1 MASGADGTIKVKLGL
16 DDSEYKSGLS
26 GAHKSAES
34 FADKVKSTFVGA
46 TVFKAASKG
55 WDLIS
60 GSIGKAT
67 ARLDAMSK
75 AKQVIGVLAG
85 SSEKAAKV
93 VNNLSDAVT
102 DTAYGLDTAATSTQK
117 LATSGLGLDKSTRMV
132 KDMMDAVSFYGDG
145 TNETLANTVDAI
157 AKMNASGKI
166 SADQWQRLTDA
177 GIPVLKIFAEKTGKS
192 MEEVSDAFSK
202 GQISAQE
209 FNDVLMDALENGT
222 ESFPAVAGKAK
233 EMAGSFATSFTN
245 MSARIAIG
253 IANIIT
259 AFNDFL
265 ADNSLPTIQEMIANF
280 GSVIRDGL
288 NWIAEEVPK
297 VLNALKEFF
306 APTAEAIKAATEKIQ
321 EAWNSVRDTI
331 AQKLDSNDSLDFVKS
346 ALERIRDI
354 LPILVEKVGEFVA
367 AFIEKLPD
375 IIDKVQ
381 TVADT
386 IQGLMPLIAAVAGA
400 FAAWKGIKAVS
411 DIANTIGDAGKKI
424 KTFSSL
430 VSKGSGLID
439 GLAYAASSGT
449 GVFAS
454 MAESFTL
461 AGGGLSGLSAALGVI
476 GGPITLVIVAI
487 GALVA
492 AFVYLWNTSD
502 GFREFWINLWD
513 NIKEAT
519 GQVID
524 GIVNFFTVTIPEACQ
539 SFVEAAQ
546 NLATQVVEFFTVTI
560 PEGVNTLVTNIQTF
574 FGTTIP
580 YWIGYAVGYILGK
593 LVEWGLKLV
602 QFATQDIP
610 QFISKVVDWFKQLPG
625 KIWTWLLNTINKTA
639 EWVRQMVQKAIQA
652 GKDFIT
658 NVVNFIQQLP
668 GKVWSFLSNTISNA
682 ASFVG
687 SFANQAIQAG
697 KQFFNGIVNKVKEIP
712 GQMISIGSDIVNGIK
727 SGISGA
733 WGALTGWLGN
743 MAKGLI
749 DGVKGA
755 LGIGSP
761 SRLFADRIGKWI
773 PAGITLGV
781 EKAMPKAKAFMGR
794 MSTELIDAAN
804 MDSLTS
810 RLALEGN
817 PGGFGLGTGST
828 TVYNVEQTINSAKAL
843 TPSEIASET
852 QNMMRRLEWA

>member
-67 ARLDAMSK
+67 ARLDAMQK

-85 SSEKAAKV
+85 SSEKATKV

-177 GIPVLKIFAEKTGKS
+177 GIPVLKIFSEKTGKS
-192 MEEVSDAFSK
+192 MAEVSDAFSK

-259 AFNDFL
+259 SFNDFL

-280 GSVIRDGL
+280 GSVIKNGL
-288 NWIAEEVPK
+288 NWIAEEIPK

-306 APTAEAIKAATEKIQ
+306 TPTAEAIKAATEKIQ

-411 DIANTIGDAGKKI
+411 DIAKTIGDAGKKI
-424 KTFSSL
+424 KTFGSL
-430 VSKGSGLID
+430 VSKGSGLLD

-476 GGPITLVIVAI
+476 GGPITLVVVAI
-487 GALVA
+487 GALAA
-492 AFVYLWNTSD
+492 AFIYLWNTSD
-502 GFREFWINLWD
+502 GFREFWINLWN
-513 NIKEAT
+513 NIKETT
-519 GQVID
+519 GQIVD
-524 GIVNFFTVTIPEACQ
+524 GIVNFFTVTVPEAFNN
-539 SFVEAAQ
+539 FV
-546 NLATQVVEFFTVTI
+546 TS
-560 PEGVNTLVTNIQTF
+560 
-574 FGTTIP
+574 
-580 YWIGYAVGYILGK
+580 
-593 LVEWGLKLV
+593 
-602 QFATQDIP
+602 
-610 QFISKVVDWFKQLPG
+610 ISEIPG
-625 KIWTWLLNTINKTA
+625 KVMTFLSEVISNVASWASEMI
-639 EWVRQMVQKAIQA
+639 QKAIQTGSEFVSSA
-652 GKDFIT
+652 I
-658 NVVNFIQQLP
+658 NFIQQLP
-668 GKVWSFLSNTISNA
+668 SKVWSWLSNTISNA
-682 ASFVG
+682 ANFASQFVQ
-687 SFANQAIQAG
+687 QAIQAG
-697 KQFFNGIVNKVKEIP
+697 QNFFSEIVNKIGQIP
-712 GQMISIGSDIVNGIK
+712 GEMISIGSEIVNGIK

-733 WGALTGWLGN
+733 WSSLTGWLGN

-749 DGVKGA
+749 DGVKSA

-781 EKAMPKAKAFMGR
+781 EQAMPKAKAFMGR
-794 MSTELIDAAN
+794 MSNELIDAAN

-817 PGGFGLGTGST
+817 PGGLGSGLGST
-828 TVYNVEQTINSAKAL
+828 VVYQVDQTINSAKEL
-843 TPSEIASET
+843 RPSEIAQET
-852 QNMMRRLEWA
+852 ERMVRRLAWA

>member
-192 MEEVSDAFSK
+192 MAEVSDAFSK

-265 ADNSLPTIQEMIANF
+265 ADNSLPTIQEMVANF

-321 EAWNSVRDTI
+321 EAWNNVRDTI

-367 AFIEKLPD
+367 AFIENLPN

-381 TVADT
+381 TVANT

-400 FAAWKGIKAVS
+400 FATWKGIKAVS
-411 DIANTIGDAGKKI
+411 DIAKTIGDAGKKI
-424 KTFSSL
+424 KTFGHL
-430 VSKGSGLID
+430 VSQGSGLID

-449 GVFAS
+449 GVIAG
-454 MAESFTL
+454 MAEAFTL
-461 AGGGLSGLSAALGVI
+461 AGGGVEGLSAALAVI

-513 NIKEAT
+513 GIKETT

-524 GIVNFFTVTIPEACQ
+524 GIVNFFTVTIPGAFQ
-539 SFVEAAQ
+539 SFVDAAQ
-546 NLATQVVEFFTVTI
+546 NLADQVVQFFTVTI
-560 PEGVNTLVTNIQTF
+560 PEGINTLVTNIQTF

-580 YWIGYAVGYILGK
+580 YWIGYAVGFILGK
-593 LVEWGLKLV
+593 LIEWGTNLV

-610 QFISKVVDWFKQLPG
+610 QFISGVVEWFTQLPG
-625 KIWTWLLNTINKTA
+625 KIWTWLLETINKTA
-639 EWVRQMVQKAIQA
+639 EWVSQMIQKAVQA
-652 GKDFIT
+652 GKGFIT

-668 GKVWSFLSNTISNA
+668 GKVWSFLSNTISKA

-697 KQFFNGIVNKVKEIP
+697 RQFFNGIVNTVKQIP
-712 GQMISIGSDIVNGIK
+712 GQMVSIGADIVNGIR

-733 WGALTGWLGN
+733 WGALTGWLSS

-817 PGGFGLGTGST
+817 HGGLGLGTGNT

-843 TPSEIASET
+843 TPSEIAVET
-852 QNMMRRLEWA
+852 QNMMRRLAWQ

>member
-102 DTAYGLDTAATSTQK
+102 DTAYGLDTAAASTQK

-288 NWIAEEVPK
+288 NWIAEEIPK
-297 VLNALKEFF
+297 VLNALKDFF

-367 AFIEKLPD
+367 AFIENLPN

-381 TVADT
+381 TVANT

-411 DIANTIGDAGKKI
+411 DIAKTIGDAGKKI
-424 KTFSSL
+424 KTFGSL
-430 VSKGSGLID
+430 VSKGSGLLD

-476 GGPITLVIVAI
+476 GGPITLVVVAI

-513 NIKEAT
+513 GIKETT

-524 GIVNFFTVTIPEACQ
+524 GIVNFFTVTIPEAFQ
-539 SFVEAAQ
+539 SFVDAAQ
-546 NLATQVVEFFTVTI
+546 NLADQVVQFFTVTI
-560 PEGVNTLVTNIQTF
+560 PEGINTLVTNIQTF
-574 FGTTIP
+574 FGSTIP
-580 YWIGYAVGYILGK
+580 YWIGYAVGFILGK
-593 LVEWGLKLV
+593 LIEWGASLV
-602 QFATQDIP
+602 QFVTQDIP
-610 QFISKVVDWFKQLPG
+610 QFISGVVEWFTQLPG
-625 KIWTWLLNTINKTA
+625 MVWTWLLETINKTA
-639 EWVRQMVQKAIQA
+639 EWVSQMIQKAVQA
-652 GKDFIT
+652 GQEFIT
-658 NVVNFIQQLP
+658 NVVTFIQQLP
-668 GKVWSFLSNTISNA
+668 GTVWSFLSNTISNA

-697 KQFFNGIVNKVKEIP
+697 RQFFNGIVNTVRQIP
-712 GQMISIGSDIVNGIK
+712 GQMISIGADIVNGIR

-743 MAKGLI
+743 MARGLI
-749 DGVKGA
+749 DGVKSA

-810 RLALEGN
+810 RLALESDSGGLKGSPGN
-817 PGGFGLGTGST
+817 T
-828 TVYNVEQTINSAKAL
+828 TVYNVNQTINSAKAL
-843 TPSEIASET
+843 SPSEIGQQTRNSV
-852 QNMMRRLEWA
+852 RRLAWQ

>member
-67 ARLDAMSK
+67 ARLDAMQK

-85 SSEKAAKV
+85 SSKKAATV

-117 LATSGLGLDKSTRMV
+117 LATSGLNLDKSTRMV

-177 GIPVLKIFAEKTGKS
+177 GIPVLKIFSEKTGKS
-192 MEEVSDAFSK
+192 MAEVSDAFSK

-233 EMAGSFATSFTN
+233 EMAGSFATSFSN

-253 IANIIT
+253 IANIID
-259 AFNDFL
+259 ALNNFL
-265 ADNSLPTIQEMIANF
+265 TDSGLPNIQGMIAGF
-280 GSVIRDGL
+280 GSVIRNVL
-288 NWIAEEVPK
+288 NWIAAELPK
-297 VLNALKEFF
+297 ALNAVKDFF
-306 APTAEAIKAATEKIQ
+306 APTAEAIKAAAEKIQ
-321 EAWNSVRDTI
+321 EAWNKVKDTVKE
-331 AQKLDSNDSLDFVKS
+331 KLDPGDSLNFIKD
-346 ALERIRDI
+346 ALDRIKEI
-354 LPILVEKVGEFVA
+354 LPQVVEKVGEFAA
-367 AFIEKLPD
+367 AFIDNLPT
-375 IIDKVQ
+375 IIDK
-381 TVADT
+381 AKE
-386 IQGLMPLIAAVAGA
+386 LAPLIAAVAGA
-400 FAAWKGIKAVS
+400 FATWKGIKAVS
-411 DIANTIGDAGKKI
+411 DIAKTIGDAGKKI
-424 KTFSSL
+424 KTFGHL
-430 VSKGSGLID
+430 VSQGSGLID

-449 GVFAS
+449 GVIAS
-454 MAESFTL
+454 MAEAFTL

-476 GGPITLVIVAI
+476 GGPITLVVVAI

-502 GFREFWINLWD
+502 SFREFWINLWD
-513 NIKEAT
+513 GIRETT

-524 GIVNFFTVTIPEACQ
+524 GIVNFFTVTIPEAFNN
-539 SFVEAAQ
+539 FVTSISE
-546 NLATQVVEFFTVTI
+546 I
-560 PEGVNTLVTNIQTF
+560 PGNVMTF
-574 FGTTIP
+574 LSE
-580 YWIGYAVGYILGK
+580 V
-593 LVEWGLKLV
+593 
-602 QFATQDIP
+602 
-610 QFISKVVDWFKQLPG
+610 ISNVASW
-625 KIWTWLLNTINKTA
+625 A
-639 EWVRQMVQKAIQA
+639 SEMVQKAIQT
-652 GKDFIT
+652 GSDFLSNLINFIT
-658 NVVNFIQQLP
+658 QLP
-668 GKVWSFLSNTISNA
+668 GKVWSFLSNTISKA

-712 GQMISIGSDIVNGIK
+712 GRMMSIGSDIVGGIK
-727 SGISGA
+727 KGISDA
-733 WGALTGWLGN
+733 WSGLTGWLGN

-749 DGVKGA
+749 DGVKDA

-781 EKAMPKAKAFMGR
+781 EKAMPKAKAFMSN
-794 MSTELIDAAN
+794 MSTELLDAAN

-817 PGGFGLGTGST
+817 PGALGNGLGN
-828 TVYNVEQTINSAKAL
+828 TVVYQVDQTINSAKEL
-843 TPSEIASET
+843 RPSEIAQET
-852 QNMMRRLEWA
+852 ERMVRRLAWA

>member
-67 ARLDAMSK
+67 ARLDAMQK

-85 SSEKAAKV
+85 SSEKATKV

-145 TNETLANTVDAI
+145 TNETLANTIDAI

-177 GIPVLKIFAEKTGKS
+177 GIPVLKIFSEKTGKS
-192 MEEVSDAFSK
+192 MAEVSDAFSK

-233 EMAGSFATSFTN
+233 EMAGSFATSITN

-253 IANIIT
+253 VANIIQS
-259 AFNDFL
+259 FNDFL
-265 ADNSLPTIQEMIANF
+265 ADNSLSTIQEMIANF

-288 NWIAEEVPK
+288 NWIASEVPK
-297 VLNALKEFF
+297 VLNVLKDFF
-306 APTAEAIKAATEKIQ
+306 APTAEAIKAAAEKIQ
-321 EAWNSVRDTI
+321 EAWNKVKDTVKE
-331 AQKLDSNDSLDFVKS
+331 KLDPGDSLNFIKD
-346 ALERIRDI
+346 ALDRIKEI
-354 LPILVEKVGEFVA
+354 LPQVVEKVGEFAA

-375 IIDKVQ
+375 IIDK
-381 TVADT
+381 
-386 IQGLMPLIAAVAGA
+386 IQELMPLIAAVAGA
-400 FAAWKGIKAVS
+400 FATWKGIKAVS
-411 DIANTIGDAGKKI
+411 DVAKTVVDAGKKI
-424 KTFSSL
+424 KTFGSL
-430 VSKGSGLID
+430 VSKGSGLLD

-449 GVFAS
+449 GVIAS

-476 GGPITLVIVAI
+476 GGPITLVVVAI
-487 GALVA
+487 GALAA
-492 AFVYLWNTSD
+492 AFIYLWNTSD
-502 GFREFWINLWD
+502 SFREFWINLWN
-513 NIKEAT
+513 NIKETT
-519 GQVID
+519 GQIVD
-524 GIVNFFTVTIPEACQ
+524 GIVNFFTVT
-539 SFVEAAQ
+539 V
-546 NLATQVVEFFTVTI
+546 
-560 PEGVNTLVTNIQTF
+560 PEGFNNFINTVSEI
-574 FGTTIP
+574 
-580 YWIGYAVGYILGK
+580 
-593 LVEWGLKLV
+593 
-602 QFATQDIP
+602 
-610 QFISKVVDWFKQLPG
+610 PG
-625 KIWTWLLNTINKTA
+625 KITTFLTEVVSNVASWA
-639 EWVRQMVQKAIQA
+639 SEMVQKAIQA
-652 GKDFIT
+652 GSEFVSSAI
-658 NVVNFIQQLP
+658 NFIQQLP
-668 GKVWSFLSNTISNA
+668 SKVWSWLSNTISNA
-682 ASFVG
+682 ANFASQFVQ
-687 SFANQAIQAG
+687 QAIQAG
-697 KQFFNGIVNKVKEIP
+697 QSFFSEIVNKIGQIP
-712 GQMISIGSDIVNGIK
+712 GEMISIGSEIVNGIK

-733 WGALTGWLGN
+733 WSSLTGWLGN

-749 DGVKGA
+749 DGVKSA

-781 EKAMPKAKAFMGR
+781 EQAMPKAKAFMGR
-794 MSTELIDAAN
+794 MSNELIDAAN

-817 PGGFGLGTGST
+817 PEGLGSGLGN
-828 TVYNVEQTINSAKAL
+828 TVVYQVDQTINSAKEL
-843 TPSEIASET
+843 RPSEIAQET
-852 QNMMRRLEWA
+852 ERMVRRLAWA

>member
-55 WDLIS
+55 WVLIS

-67 ARLDAMSK
+67 ARLDAMQK

-192 MEEVSDAFSK
+192 MAEVSDAFSK

-367 AFIEKLPD
+367 AFIENLPN

-411 DIANTIGDAGKKI
+411 DIAKTIGDAGKKI
-424 KTFSSL
+424 KTFGSL
-430 VSKGSGLID
+430 VSKGSGLLD

-502 GFREFWINLWD
+502 SFREFWINLWD
-513 NIKEAT
+513 GIKETT

-539 SFVEAAQ
+539 SFVDAAQ

-580 YWIGYAVGYILGK
+580 YWIGYAVGFILGK

-639 EWVRQMVQKAIQA
+639 EWVRQMIQKAIQA

-749 DGVKGA
+749 DGVKSA

-761 SRLFADRIGKWI
+761 SRLFANRIGKWI

-781 EKAMPKAKAFMGR
+781 ERAMPKAKAFMGR
-794 MSTELIDAAN
+794 MSNELIEAAN

-817 PGGFGLGTGST
+817 SGGLGLGTGST

-843 TPSEIASET
+843 TPSEIAVET

>member
-67 ARLDAMSK
+67 ARLDAMQK

-192 MEEVSDAFSK
+192 MAEVSDAFSK

-288 NWIAEEVPK
+288 NWIAEEIPK
-297 VLNALKEFF
+297 ALNALKDFF

-411 DIANTIGDAGKKI
+411 DIAKTIGDAGKKI
-424 KTFSSL
+424 KTFGSL

-449 GVFAS
+449 GVIAS
-454 MAESFTL
+454 MAEAFTL

-476 GGPITLVIVAI
+476 GGPITLVVVAI

-513 NIKEAT
+513 GIKETT

-524 GIVNFFTVTIPEACQ
+524 GIVNFFTVTIPEAFQ
-539 SFVEAAQ
+539 SFVDAAQ
-546 NLATQVVEFFTVTI
+546 NLADQVVQFFTVTI
-560 PEGVNTLVTNIQTF
+560 PEGINTLVTNIQTF

-580 YWIGYAVGYILGK
+580 YWIGYAVGFIIGK
-593 LVEWGLKLV
+593 LIEWGASLV
-602 QFATQDIP
+602 QFVTQDIP
-610 QFISKVVDWFKQLPG
+610 QFISGVVEWFTQLPG
-625 KIWTWLLNTINKTA
+625 MVWTWLLETINKTA
-639 EWVRQMVQKAIQA
+639 EWVSQMIQKAVQA

-658 NVVNFIQQLP
+658 NVVTFIQQLP
-668 GKVWSFLSNTISNA
+668 GTVWSFLSNTISSA

-697 KQFFNGIVNKVKEIP
+697 RQFFNGIVNTVRQIP
-712 GQMISIGSDIVNGIK
+712 GQMISIGADIVNGIR

-743 MAKGLI
+743 MARGLI
-749 DGVKGA
+749 DGVKSA

-810 RLALEGN
+810 RLALESDS
-817 PGGFGLGTGST
+817 GGFKGGLGSSV
-828 TVYNVEQTINSAKAL
+828 VYNVEQTINSAKAL
-843 TPSEIASET
+843 SPSEIGQQTRNSL
-852 QNMMRRLEWA
+852 RRLAWQ

>member
-67 ARLDAMSK
+67 ARLDAMQK

-85 SSEKAAKV
+85 SSEKATKV

-145 TNETLANTVDAI
+145 TNETLANTIDAI

-177 GIPVLKIFAEKTGKS
+177 GIPVLKIFSEKTGKS
-192 MEEVSDAFSK
+192 MAEVSDAFSK

-259 AFNDFL
+259 SFNDFL

-280 GSVIRDGL
+280 GSVIKNGL
-288 NWIAEEVPK
+288 NWIAEEIPK

-381 TVADT
+381 TVADM

-411 DIANTIGDAGKKI
+411 DIAKTIGDAGKKI
-424 KTFSSL
+424 KTFGSL
-430 VSKGSGLID
+430 VSKGSGLLD

-454 MAESFTL
+454 MAESFIL

-476 GGPITLVIVAI
+476 GGPITLVVVAI
-487 GALVA
+487 GALTA

-502 GFREFWINLWD
+502 GFREFWINLWN
-513 NIKEAT
+513 NIKETT
-519 GQVID
+519 GQIVD
-524 GIVNFFTVTIPEACQ
+524 GIVNFFTVT
-539 SFVEAAQ
+539 V
-546 NLATQVVEFFTVTI
+546 
-560 PEGVNTLVTNIQTF
+560 PEGFNNFMSTVSEI
-574 FGTTIP
+574 
-580 YWIGYAVGYILGK
+580 
-593 LVEWGLKLV
+593 
-602 QFATQDIP
+602 
-610 QFISKVVDWFKQLPG
+610 PG
-625 KIWTWLLNTINKTA
+625 KIATFLA
-639 EWVRQMVQKAIQA
+639 EVISNVASWASEMVQKAIQA
-652 GKDFIT
+652 GSEFVSSAI
-658 NVVNFIQQLP
+658 NFIQQLP
-668 GKVWSFLSNTISNA
+668 GKVWNWLSNTISNA
-682 ASFVG
+682 ANFASQFVQ
-687 SFANQAIQAG
+687 QAIQAG
-697 KQFFNGIVNKVKEIP
+697 QNFFSEIVNKIGQIP
-712 GQMISIGSDIVNGIK
+712 GEMISIGSEIVNGIK

-733 WGALTGWLGN
+733 WSSLTGWLGN

-749 DGVKGA
+749 DGVKSA

-781 EKAMPKAKAFMGR
+781 EQAMPKAKAFMGR
-794 MSTELIDAAN
+794 MSNELIDAAN

-817 PGGFGLGTGST
+817 PGGLGSGLGN
-828 TVYNVEQTINSAKAL
+828 TVVYQVDQTINSAKEL
-843 TPSEIASET
+843 RPSEIAQET
-852 QNMMRRLEWA
+852 ERMVRRLAWA

>member
-67 ARLDAMSK
+67 ARLDAMQK

-192 MEEVSDAFSK
+192 MAEVSDAFSK

-265 ADNSLPTIQEMIANF
+265 VDNSLPTIQEMIANF

-288 NWIAEEVPK
+288 NWIAEEIPK
-297 VLNALKEFF
+297 ALNALKDFF

-411 DIANTIGDAGKKI
+411 DIAKTIEDAGKKI
-424 KTFSSL
+424 KTFGSL

-449 GVFAS
+449 GVIAS
-454 MAESFTL
+454 MAEAFTL

-476 GGPITLVIVAI
+476 GGPITLVVVAI

-513 NIKEAT
+513 GIKETT

-524 GIVNFFTVTIPEACQ
+524 GIVNFFTVTIPEAFQ
-539 SFVEAAQ
+539 SFVDAAQ
-546 NLATQVVEFFTVTI
+546 NLADQVVQFFTVTI
-560 PEGVNTLVTNIQTF
+560 PEGINTLVTNIQTF
-574 FGTTIP
+574 FGSTIP
-580 YWIGYAVGYILGK
+580 YWIGYAVGFILGK
-593 LVEWGLKLV
+593 LIEWGASLV
-602 QFATQDIP
+602 QFVTQDIP
-610 QFISKVVDWFKQLPG
+610 QFISGVVEWFTQLPG
-625 KIWTWLLNTINKTA
+625 MVWTWLLETINKTA
-639 EWVRQMVQKAIQA
+639 EWVSQMIQKAVQA
-652 GKDFIT
+652 GQEFIT
-658 NVVNFIQQLP
+658 NVVTFIQQLP
-668 GKVWSFLSNTISNA
+668 GTVWSFLSNTISSA

-697 KQFFNGIVNKVKEIP
+697 RQFFNGIVNTVRQIP
-712 GQMISIGSDIVNGIK
+712 GQMISIGADIVNGIR

-743 MAKGLI
+743 MARGLI
-749 DGVKGA
+749 DGVKSA

-810 RLALEGN
+810 RLALESDS
-817 PGGFGLGTGST
+817 GGFKGSPGNT
-828 TVYNVEQTINSAKAL
+828 TVYNVNQTINSAKAL
-843 TPSEIASET
+843 SPSEIGQQTRNSV
-852 QNMMRRLEWA
+852 RRLAWQ

>member
-67 ARLDAMSK
+67 ARLDAMQK

-85 SSEKAAKV
+85 SSKKAATV

-157 AKMNASGKI
+157 AKMNASGKL

-192 MEEVSDAFSK
+192 MAEVSDAFSK

-321 EAWNSVRDTI
+321 EAWNNVRDTI

-346 ALERIRDI
+346 SLERIRDI
-354 LPILVEKVGEFVA
+354 LPILVEKIGEFVA
-367 AFIEKLPD
+367 AFIERLPD

-411 DIANTIGDAGKKI
+411 DIAKTIGDAGKKI
-424 KTFSSL
+424 KTFGHL
-430 VSKGSGLID
+430 VSQGSGLID

-449 GVFAS
+449 GVIAS
-454 MAESFTL
+454 MAEAFTL

-476 GGPITLVIVAI
+476 GGPITLVVVAI

-513 NIKEAT
+513 GIKETT

-524 GIVNFFTVTIPEACQ
+524 GIVNFFKVTIPEAFQ
-539 SFVEAAQ
+539 SFVDAAQ
-546 NLATQVVEFFTVTI
+546 NLADQVVQFFTVTI
-560 PEGVNTLVTNIQTF
+560 PEGINTLVTNIQTF
-574 FGTTIP
+574 FGSTIP
-580 YWIGYAVGYILGK
+580 YWIGYAVGFILGK
-593 LVEWGLKLV
+593 LIEWGASLV
-602 QFATQDIP
+602 QFVTQDIP
-610 QFISKVVDWFKQLPG
+610 QFISGVVEWFTQLPG
-625 KIWTWLLNTINKTA
+625 MVWTWLLETINKTA
-639 EWVRQMVQKAIQA
+639 EWVSQMIQKAVQA
-652 GKDFIT
+652 GQEFIT
-658 NVVNFIQQLP
+658 NVVTFIQQLP

-697 KQFFNGIVNKVKEIP
+697 RQFFNGIVNTVRQIP
-712 GQMISIGSDIVNGIK
+712 GQMISIGSDIVNGIR

-743 MAKGLI
+743 MARGLI
-749 DGVKGA
+749 DGVKSA

-810 RLALEGN
+810 RLALESDS
-817 PGGFGLGTGST
+817 GGFKGSPGNT
-828 TVYNVEQTINSAKAL
+828 TVYNVNQTINSAKAL
-843 TPSEIASET
+843 SPSEIGQQTRNSV
-852 QNMMRRLEWA
+852 RRLAWQ

>member
-67 ARLDAMSK
+67 ARLDAMQK

-85 SSEKAAKV
+85 SSKKAAKV
-93 VNNLSDAVT
+93 VNELSDAVT
-102 DTAYGLDTAATSTQK
+102 DTAYGLDTTATSTQK
-117 LATSGLGLDKSTRMV
+117 LATSGLGLDKSTRLV

-177 GIPVLKIFAEKTGKS
+177 GIPVLKIFSEKTGKS
-192 MEEVSDAFSK
+192 MAEVSDAFSK

-209 FNDVLMDALENGT
+209 FNDTLMDALENGT

-321 EAWNSVRDTI
+321 EAWNNVRDTI

-354 LPILVEKVGEFVA
+354 LPILVEKVGGFVA
-367 AFIEKLPD
+367 AFIENLPN

-411 DIANTIGDAGKKI
+411 DIAKTIGDAGKKI
-424 KTFSSL
+424 KTFGSL

-502 GFREFWINLWD
+502 SFREFWINLWD
-513 NIKEAT
+513 GIKETT

-539 SFVEAAQ
+539 SFVDAAQ

-560 PEGVNTLVTNIQTF
+560 PEGVSTLVTNIQTF

-639 EWVRQMVQKAIQA
+639 EWVRQMIQKAIQA

-781 EKAMPKAKAFMGR
+781 ERAMPKAMAFMGR
-794 MSTELIDAAN
+794 MSTELIEAAN

>member
-253 IANIIT
+253 IANIIM

-297 VLNALKEFF
+297 VLNAIKEFF

-321 EAWNSVRDTI
+321 EAWNNVRDTI

-367 AFIEKLPD
+367 VFIENLPN

-411 DIANTIGDAGKKI
+411 DIAKTIGDAGKKI
-424 KTFSSL
+424 KTFGSL

-449 GVFAS
+449 GVIAS
-454 MAESFTL
+454 MAEAFTL

-513 NIKEAT
+513 NIKETT

-524 GIVNFFTVTIPEACQ
+524 GIVNFFTVTIPEAFQ
-539 SFVEAAQ
+539 NFIDAAQ

-580 YWIGYAVGYILGK
+580 YWIGYAVGFILGK
-593 LVEWGLKLV
+593 LIEWGTSLV

-610 QFISKVVDWFKQLPG
+610 QFISGVVEWFTQLPG
-625 KIWTWLLNTINKTA
+625 KIWTWLLETINKTA
-639 EWVRQMVQKAIQA
+639 EWVSQMIQKAVQA

-668 GKVWSFLSNTISNA
+668 GKVWSFLSNTISKA

-697 KQFFNGIVNKVKEIP
+697 RQFFNGIVNKVREIP
-712 GQMISIGSDIVNGIK
+712 GQMISIGSDIVNGIR

-743 MAKGLI
+743 MARGLI

-781 EKAMPKAKAFMGR
+781 ERAMPKAKAFMGR

-810 RLALEGN
+810 RLALESN
-817 PGGFGLGTGST
+817 SGGLGLGTGNA

-843 TPSEIASET
+843 TPSEIATET
-852 QNMMRRLEWA
+852 QNMMRRLAWQ

>member
-67 ARLDAMSK
+67 ARLDAMQK

-85 SSEKAAKV
+85 SSEKATKV

-145 TNETLANTVDAI
+145 TNETLANTIDAI

-177 GIPVLKIFAEKTGKS
+177 GIPVLKIFSEKTGKS
-192 MEEVSDAFSK
+192 MAEVSDAFSK

-259 AFNDFL
+259 SFNDFL

-280 GSVIRDGL
+280 GSVIKNGL
-288 NWIAEEVPK
+288 NWIAEEIPK

-381 TVADT
+381 TVADM
-386 IQGLMPLIAAVAGA
+386 IQGLTPLIAAVAGA

-411 DIANTIGDAGKKI
+411 DIAKTIGDAGKKI
-424 KTFSSL
+424 KTFGSL
-430 VSKGSGLID
+430 VSKGSGLLD

-476 GGPITLVIVAI
+476 GGPITLVVVAI
-487 GALVA
+487 GALTA

-502 GFREFWINLWD
+502 GFREFWINLWN
-513 NIKEAT
+513 NIKETT
-519 GQVID
+519 GQIVD
-524 GIVNFFTVTIPEACQ
+524 GIVNFFTVT
-539 SFVEAAQ
+539 V
-546 NLATQVVEFFTVTI
+546 
-560 PEGVNTLVTNIQTF
+560 PEGFNNFMSTVSEI
-574 FGTTIP
+574 
-580 YWIGYAVGYILGK
+580 
-593 LVEWGLKLV
+593 
-602 QFATQDIP
+602 
-610 QFISKVVDWFKQLPG
+610 PG
-625 KIWTWLLNTINKTA
+625 KIATFLA
-639 EWVRQMVQKAIQA
+639 EVISNVASWASEMVQKAIQA
-652 GKDFIT
+652 GSEFVSSAI
-658 NVVNFIQQLP
+658 NFIQQLP
-668 GKVWSFLSNTISNA
+668 GKVWNWLSNTISNA
-682 ASFVG
+682 ANFASQFVQ
-687 SFANQAIQAG
+687 QAIQAG
-697 KQFFNGIVNKVKEIP
+697 QNFFSEIVNKIGQIP
-712 GQMISIGSDIVNGIK
+712 GEMISIGSEIVNGIK

-733 WGALTGWLGN
+733 WSSLTGWLGN

-749 DGVKGA
+749 DGVKSA

-781 EKAMPKAKAFMGR
+781 EQAMPKAKAFMGR
-794 MSTELIDAAN
+794 MSNELIDTAN

-817 PGGFGLGTGST
+817 PGGLGSGLGN
-828 TVYNVEQTINSAKAL
+828 TVVYQVDQTINSAKEL
-843 TPSEIASET
+843 RPSEIAQET
-852 QNMMRRLEWA
+852 ERMVRRLAWA

>member
-16 DDSEYKSGLS
+16 DDSKYKSGLS

-145 TNETLANTVDAI
+145 TNETLSNTVDAI

-177 GIPVLKIFAEKTGKS
+177 GIPVLKIFSEKTGKS
-192 MEEVSDAFSK
+192 MAEVSDAFSK

-297 VLNALKEFF
+297 VLNAIKEFF

-321 EAWNSVRDTI
+321 EAWNNVRDTI
-331 AQKLDSNDSLDFVKS
+331 AQKLDSNGSLDFVKS

-367 AFIEKLPD
+367 SFIENLPN

-411 DIANTIGDAGKKI
+411 DIAKTIGDAGKKI
-424 KTFSSL
+424 KTFGSL

-502 GFREFWINLWD
+502 SFREFWINLWD
-513 NIKEAT
+513 GIKETT

-539 SFVEAAQ
+539 SFVDAAQ

-560 PEGVNTLVTNIQTF
+560 PEGINTLVTSIQTF

-580 YWIGYAVGYILGK
+580 YWIGYAVGFVLGK
-593 LVEWGLKLV
+593 LIEWGTSLV

-610 QFISKVVDWFKQLPG
+610 QFISGVVEWFTQLPG
-625 KIWTWLLNTINKTA
+625 KIWAWLLETINKTA
-639 EWVRQMVQKAIQA
+639 EWVSQMIQKAVQA

-668 GKVWSFLSNTISNA
+668 GKVWSFLSNTISKA

-697 KQFFNGIVNKVKEIP
+697 RNFFNGIINKVREIP

-781 EKAMPKAKAFMGR
+781 EKAMPKAKTFMGR

-817 PGGFGLGTGST
+817 PGGLGLGTRNT

-843 TPSEIASET
+843 TPSEIATET
-852 QNMMRRLEWA
+852 QNMMRRLAWQ

>member
-192 MEEVSDAFSK
+192 MAEVSDAFSK

-297 VLNALKEFF
+297 VLNAIKEFF

-346 ALERIRDI
+346 ALEIIRDI

-367 AFIEKLPD
+367 AFIENLPN

-381 TVADT
+381 TVANT

-411 DIANTIGDAGKKI
+411 DIAKTIGDAGKKI
-424 KTFSSL
+424 KTFGSL
-430 VSKGSGLID
+430 VSKGSGLLD

-476 GGPITLVIVAI
+476 GGPITLVVVAI

-513 NIKEAT
+513 GVKETT

-524 GIVNFFTVTIPEACQ
+524 GIVNFFTVTIPEAFQ
-539 SFVEAAQ
+539 SFVDAAQ
-546 NLATQVVEFFTVTI
+546 NLADQIVQFFTVTI
-560 PEGVNTLVTNIQTF
+560 PEGINTLVTNIQTF

-580 YWIGYAVGYILGK
+580 YWIGYAVGFILGK
-593 LVEWGLKLV
+593 LIEWGASLV
-602 QFATQDIP
+602 QFVTQDIP
-610 QFISKVVDWFKQLPG
+610 QFITGVVEWFTQLPG
-625 KIWTWLLNTINKTA
+625 MVWTWLPETINKTA
-639 EWVRQMVQKAIQA
+639 EWVSQMIQKAVQA

-658 NVVNFIQQLP
+658 NVVTFIQQLP
-668 GKVWSFLSNTISNA
+668 GTVWSFLSNTISNA

-697 KQFFNGIVNKVKEIP
+697 RQFFNGIVNTVRQIP
-712 GQMISIGSDIVNGIK
+712 GQMISIGADIVNGIR

-743 MAKGLI
+743 MARGLI
-749 DGVKGA
+749 DGVKSA

-817 PGGFGLGTGST
+817 PGGFKGSPGNT
-828 TVYNVEQTINSAKAL
+828 TVYNVNQTINSAKAL
-843 TPSEIASET
+843 SPSEIGQQTRNSV
-852 QNMMRRLEWA
+852 RRLAWQ

>member
-67 ARLDAMSK
+67 ARLDAMQK

-85 SSEKAAKV
+85 SSEKATKV

-145 TNETLANTVDAI
+145 TNETLANTIDAI

-177 GIPVLKIFAEKTGKS
+177 GIPVLKIFSEKTGKS
-192 MEEVSDAFSK
+192 MAEVSDAFSK

-259 AFNDFL
+259 SFNDFL

-280 GSVIRDGL
+280 GSVIKNGL
-288 NWIAEEVPK
+288 NWIAEEIPK

-381 TVADT
+381 TVADM

-411 DIANTIGDAGKKI
+411 DIAKTIGDAGKKI
-424 KTFSSL
+424 KTFGSL
-430 VSKGSGLID
+430 VSKGSGLLD

-476 GGPITLVIVAI
+476 GGPITLVVVAI
-487 GALVA
+487 GALTA

-502 GFREFWINLWD
+502 GFREFWINLWN
-513 NIKEAT
+513 NIKETT
-519 GQVID
+519 GQIVD
-524 GIVNFFTVTIPEACQ
+524 GIVNFFTVT
-539 SFVEAAQ
+539 V
-546 NLATQVVEFFTVTI
+546 
-560 PEGVNTLVTNIQTF
+560 PEGFNNFMSTVSEI
-574 FGTTIP
+574 
-580 YWIGYAVGYILGK
+580 
-593 LVEWGLKLV
+593 
-602 QFATQDIP
+602 
-610 QFISKVVDWFKQLPG
+610 PG
-625 KIWTWLLNTINKTA
+625 KIATFLA
-639 EWVRQMVQKAIQA
+639 EVISNVASWASEMVQKAIQA
-652 GKDFIT
+652 GSEFVSSAI
-658 NVVNFIQQLP
+658 NFIQQLP
-668 GKVWSFLSNTISNA
+668 GKVWNWLSNTISNA
-682 ASFVG
+682 ANFTSQFVQ
-687 SFANQAIQAG
+687 QAIQAG
-697 KQFFNGIVNKVKEIP
+697 QNFFSEIVNKIGQIP
-712 GQMISIGSDIVNGIK
+712 GEMISIGSEIVNGIK

-733 WGALTGWLGN
+733 WSSLTGWLGN

-749 DGVKGA
+749 DGVKSA

-781 EKAMPKAKAFMGR
+781 EQAMPKAKAFMGR
-794 MSTELIDAAN
+794 MSNELIDAAN

-817 PGGFGLGTGST
+817 PGGLGSGLGN
-828 TVYNVEQTINSAKAL
+828 TVVYQVDQTINSAKEL
-843 TPSEIASET
+843 RPSEIAQET
-852 QNMMRRLEWA
+852 ERMVRRLAWA

>member
-145 TNETLANTVDAI
+145 TNETLSNTVDAI

>member
-55 WDLIS
+55 WDLIA

-67 ARLDAMSK
+67 ARLDAMQK

-85 SSEKAAKV
+85 SSKKAATV

-117 LATSGLGLDKSTRMV
+117 LATSGLSLDKSTRMV

-145 TNETLANTVDAI
+145 TNETLDNTVDAI

-177 GIPVLKIFAEKTGKS
+177 GIPVLKIFSEKTGKS
-192 MEEVSDAFSK
+192 MAEVSDAFSK

-209 FNDVLMDALENGT
+209 FNDTLMDALENGT

-280 GSVIRDGL
+280 GSVIKNGL
-288 NWIAEEVPK
+288 NWIAEEIPK
-297 VLNALKEFF
+297 VLNALKDFF
-306 APTAEAIKAATEKIQ
+306 APTAEAIKVAAEKIQ
-321 EAWNSVRDTI
+321 EAWNSVRETI
-331 AQKLDSNDSLDFVKS
+331 AQKLDSNDSLGFVKS
-346 ALERIRDI
+346 GLDRIRDI

-411 DIANTIGDAGKKI
+411 DIAKTIGDAGKKI
-424 KTFSSL
+424 KTFGSL

-454 MAESFTL
+454 MAEAFTL

-476 GGPITLVIVAI
+476 GGPITLVVVAI

-513 NIKEAT
+513 GIKETT

-524 GIVNFFTVTIPEACQ
+524 GIVNFFTVTIPEAFQ
-539 SFVEAAQ
+539 SFVDAAQ
-546 NLATQVVEFFTVTI
+546 NLADQVVQFFTVTI
-560 PEGVNTLVTNIQTF
+560 PEGINTLVTNIQTF
-574 FGTTIP
+574 FGSTIP
-580 YWIGYAVGYILGK
+580 YWIGYAVGFILGK
-593 LVEWGLKLV
+593 LIEWGASLV
-602 QFATQDIP
+602 QFVTQDIP
-610 QFISKVVDWFKQLPG
+610 QFISGVVEWFTQLPG
-625 KIWTWLLNTINKTA
+625 MVWTWLLETINKTA
-639 EWVRQMVQKAIQA
+639 EWVSQMIQKAVQA
-652 GKDFIT
+652 GQEFIT
-658 NVVNFIQQLP
+658 NVVTFIQQLP
-668 GKVWSFLSNTISNA
+668 GTVWSFLSNTISSA

-697 KQFFNGIVNKVKEIP
+697 RQFFNGIVNTVKQIP
-712 GQMISIGSDIVNGIK
+712 GQMISIGADIVNGIR

-743 MAKGLI
+743 MARGLI
-749 DGVKGA
+749 DGVKSA

-810 RLALEGN
+810 RLALESDS
-817 PGGFGLGTGST
+817 GGFKGSPGNT
-828 TVYNVEQTINSAKAL
+828 TVYNVNQTINSAKAL
-843 TPSEIASET
+843 SPSEIGQQTRNSV
-852 QNMMRRLEWA
+852 RRLAWQ

>member
-67 ARLDAMSK
+67 ARLDAMQK

-85 SSEKAAKV
+85 SSKKAAKV

-177 GIPVLKIFAEKTGKS
+177 GIPVLKIFSEKTGKS
-192 MEEVSDAFSK
+192 MAEVSDAFSK

-209 FNDVLMDALENGT
+209 FNDTLMDALENGT

-280 GSVIRDGL
+280 GSVIKNGL
-288 NWIAEEVPK
+288 NWIAEEIPK
-297 VLNALKEFF
+297 ALNALKDFF

-321 EAWNSVRDTI
+321 EAWNSVRETI
-331 AQKLDSNDSLDFVKS
+331 AQKLDSNDSLGFVKS
-346 ALERIRDI
+346 GLERIRDI

-381 TVADT
+381 TVANK
-386 IQGLMPLIAAVAGA
+386 IQELMPLIAAVAGA

-411 DIANTIGDAGKKI
+411 NIAKTIGDAGKKI
-424 KTFSSL
+424 KTFGHL
-430 VSKGSGLID
+430 VSQGSGLID

-449 GVFAS
+449 GVIAG
-454 MAESFTL
+454 MAEAFTL
-461 AGGGLSGLSAALGVI
+461 AGGGIEGLSAALAVI
-476 GGPITLVIVAI
+476 GGPITLVVVAI

-502 GFREFWINLWD
+502 SFRNFWIGVWD
-513 NIKEAT
+513 KVKETT
-519 GQVID
+519 GKVVD
-524 GIVNFFTVTIPEACQ
+524 AIVNFFTVTIPQACQ
-539 SFVEAAQ
+539 SFIDAAQ
-546 NLATQVVEFFTVTI
+546 NLATQVVQFFTVTI
-560 PEGVNTLVTNIQTF
+560 PNGVQKLVTNIQTF

-593 LVEWGLKLV
+593 FVEWGLRLV

-625 KIWTWLLNTINKTA
+625 QIWTWLLNTINKTA
-639 EWVRQMVQKAIQA
+639 EWVSQMIQKAIQA
-652 GKDFIT
+652 GRDFVSNAI
-658 NVVNFIQQLP
+658 NFISQLP
-668 GKVWSFLSNTISNA
+668 GKVWTWLSSTISNA
-682 ASFVG
+682 ASFASQFVQ
-687 SFANQAIQAG
+687 QAIQAG
-697 KQFFNGIVNKVKEIP
+697 QNFFSGIVNKVKEIP
-712 GQMISIGSDIVNGIK
+712 GQMLSIGSDIVGGIK
-727 SGISGA
+727 RGINNAWSG
-733 WGALTGWLGN
+733 LTGWLGN

-794 MSTELIDAAN
+794 MSSDLLEAAN

-817 PGGFGLGTGST
+817 PGGLGSGLGN
-828 TVYNVEQTINSAKAL
+828 TVVYQVDQTINSAKEL
-843 TPSEIASET
+843 RPSEIAQET
-852 QNMMRRLEWA
+852 ERMVRRLAWA

>member
-67 ARLDAMSK
+67 ARLDAMQK

-85 SSEKAAKV
+85 SSEKATKV

-145 TNETLANTVDAI
+145 TNETLANTIDAI

-177 GIPVLKIFAEKTGKS
+177 GIPVLKIFSEKTGKS
-192 MEEVSDAFSK
+192 MAEVSDAFSK

-259 AFNDFL
+259 SFNDFL

-280 GSVIRDGL
+280 GSVIKNGL
-288 NWIAEEVPK
+288 NWIAEEIPK

-381 TVADT
+381 TVADM

-411 DIANTIGDAGKKI
+411 DIAKTIGDAGKKI
-424 KTFSSL
+424 KTFGSL
-430 VSKGSGLID
+430 VSKGSGLLD

-476 GGPITLVIVAI
+476 GGPITLVVVAI
-487 GALVA
+487 GALTA

-502 GFREFWINLWD
+502 GFREFWINLWN
-513 NIKEAT
+513 NIKETT
-519 GQVID
+519 GQIVD
-524 GIVNFFTVTIPEACQ
+524 GIVNFFTVT
-539 SFVEAAQ
+539 V
-546 NLATQVVEFFTVTI
+546 
-560 PEGVNTLVTNIQTF
+560 PEGFNNFMSTVSEI
-574 FGTTIP
+574 
-580 YWIGYAVGYILGK
+580 
-593 LVEWGLKLV
+593 
-602 QFATQDIP
+602 
-610 QFISKVVDWFKQLPG
+610 PG
-625 KIWTWLLNTINKTA
+625 KIATFLA
-639 EWVRQMVQKAIQA
+639 EVISNVASWASEMVQKAIQA
-652 GKDFIT
+652 GSEFVSSAI
-658 NVVNFIQQLP
+658 NFIQQLP
-668 GKVWSFLSNTISNA
+668 GKVWNWLSNTISNA
-682 ASFVG
+682 ANFASQFVQ
-687 SFANQAIQAG
+687 QAIQAG
-697 KQFFNGIVNKVKEIP
+697 QNFFSEIVNKIGQIP
-712 GQMISIGSDIVNGIK
+712 GEMISIGSEIVNGIK
-727 SGISGA
+727 SGISDA
-733 WGALTGWLGN
+733 WSGLTGWLGN

-749 DGVKGA
+749 DGVKDA

-781 EKAMPKAKAFMGR
+781 EKAMPKAKAFMSN
-794 MSTELIDAAN
+794 MSTELLDAAN

-817 PGGFGLGTGST
+817 PGALGNGLGN
-828 TVYNVEQTINSAKAL
+828 TVVYQVDQTINSAKEL
-843 TPSEIASET
+843 RPSEIAQET
-852 QNMMRRLEWA
+852 ERMVRRLAWA

>member
-67 ARLDAMSK
+67 ARIDSLSK
-75 AKQVIGVLAG
+75 SKKVITMLTG
-85 SSEKAAKV
+85 STEKATQV
-93 VNNLSDAVT
+93 VNALTDAVT
-102 DTAYGLDTAATSTQK
+102 DTAYGLDTASSSAQK
-117 LATSGLGLDKSTRMV
+117 LMTSNMGVDKSTRMV
-132 KDMMDAVSFYGDG
+132 KDMMDAVSAYGDG

-177 GIPVLKIFAEKTGKS
+177 GIPVLQMFAEKTGMS
-192 MEEVSDAFSK
+192 MDEVSDAFSK
-202 GQISAQE
+202 GKISAEQ
-209 FNDVLMDALENGT
+209 FDDILMEAIENGT
-222 ESFPAVAGKAK
+222 TNLPIVAGSAK
-233 EMAGSFATSFTN
+233 EMADSFAVSFSN
-245 MSARIAIG
+245 MQSRIAQG
-253 IANIIT
+253 ITNIIN
-259 AFNDFL
+259 AFNEFL
-265 ADNSLPTIQEMIANF
+265 NDNGLPTVQGMVLEF
-280 GSVIRDGL
+280 GSTIRSAL
-288 NWIAEEVPK
+288 NRIAEEIPK
-297 VLNALKEFF
+297 ALNALKDFF
-306 APTAEAIKAATEKIQ
+306 APTAEAIKAATDKIQ

-346 ALERIRDI
+346 GLERIRDI

-381 TVADT
+381 TVADK
-386 IQGLMPLIAAVAGA
+386 IQELMPLIAAVVGA
-400 FAAWKGIKAVS
+400 FATWKGINAVS
-411 DIANTIGDAGKKI
+411 NIAKTIGDAGKKI
-424 KTFSSL
+424 KTFGHL
-430 VSKGSGLID
+430 VAQGSGLID

-449 GVFAS
+449 GVIAS
-454 MAESFTL
+454 MAEAFTL

-476 GGPITLVIVAI
+476 GGPITLVVVAI

-513 NIKEAT
+513 GVKETT
-519 GQVID
+519 GQVVD

-539 SFVEAAQ
+539 SFVDAAQ

-593 LVEWGLKLV
+593 LVEWGLRLV

-639 EWVRQMVQKAIQA
+639 EWVRQMIQKAVQA

-697 KQFFNGIVNKVKEIP
+697 RNFFNGIVNKVREIP
-712 GQMISIGSDIVNGIK
+712 GQMISIGSDIVNGIR

-733 WGALTGWLGN
+733 WGALTGWLSS
-743 MAKGLI
+743 MARGLI

-781 EKAMPKAKAFMGR
+781 ERAMPKAKAFMGR
-794 MSTELIDAAN
+794 MSAELIDAAN

-817 PGGFGLGTGST
+817 PGGLGLGSGNT

-843 TPSEIASET
+843 TPSEIATET

>member
-67 ARLDAMSK
+67 ARLDAMQK

-192 MEEVSDAFSK
+192 MAEVSDAFSK

-288 NWIAEEVPK
+288 NWIAEEIPK
-297 VLNALKEFF
+297 ALNALKDFF

-411 DIANTIGDAGKKI
+411 DIAKTIGDAGKKI
-424 KTFSSL
+424 KTFGSL

-449 GVFAS
+449 GVIAS
-454 MAESFTL
+454 MAEAFTL

-476 GGPITLVIVAI
+476 GGPITLVVVAI

-513 NIKEAT
+513 GIKETT

-524 GIVNFFTVTIPEACQ
+524 GIVNFFTVTIPEAFQ
-539 SFVEAAQ
+539 SFVDAAQ
-546 NLATQVVEFFTVTI
+546 NLADQVVQFFTVTI
-560 PEGVNTLVTNIQTF
+560 PEGINTLVTNIQTF
-574 FGTTIP
+574 FGSTIP
-580 YWIGYAVGYILGK
+580 YWIGYAVGFILGK
-593 LVEWGLKLV
+593 LIEWGASLV
-602 QFATQDIP
+602 QFVTQDIP
-610 QFISKVVDWFKQLPG
+610 QFISGVVEWFTQLPG
-625 KIWTWLLNTINKTA
+625 MVWTWLLETINKTA
-639 EWVRQMVQKAIQA
+639 EWVSQMIQKAVQA
-652 GKDFIT
+652 GQEFIT
-658 NVVNFIQQLP
+658 NVVTFIQQLP
-668 GKVWSFLSNTISNA
+668 GTVWSFLSNTISSA

-697 KQFFNGIVNKVKEIP
+697 RQFFNGIVNTVRQIP
-712 GQMISIGSDIVNGIK
+712 GQMISIGADIVNGIR

-733 WGALTGWLGN
+733 WEALTGWLGN
-743 MAKGLI
+743 MARGLI
-749 DGVKGA
+749 DGVKSA

-810 RLALEGN
+810 RLALESDS
-817 PGGFGLGTGST
+817 GGFKGSLGNT
-828 TVYNVEQTINSAKAL
+828 TVYNVNQTINSAKAL
-843 TPSEIASET
+843 SPSEIGQQTRNSV
-852 QNMMRRLEWA
+852 RRLAWQ

>member
-67 ARLDAMSK
+67 ARLDAMQK

-145 TNETLANTVDAI
+145 TNETLSNTVDAI

-297 VLNALKEFF
+297 VLNAIKEFF
-306 APTAEAIKAATEKIQ
+306 APTAEAIKATTEKIQ
-321 EAWNSVRDTI
+321 EAWNTVRDTI

-354 LPILVEKVGEFVA
+354 LPILVEKVGDFVA
-367 AFIEKLPD
+367 AFIENLPN

-386 IQGLMPLIAAVAGA
+386 IQGLMPLIATVAGA

-411 DIANTIGDAGKKI
+411 DVAKTIGDAGKKI
-424 KTFSSL
+424 KTFGHL
-430 VSKGSGLID
+430 VSQGSGLLD

-449 GVFAS
+449 GVIAG
-454 MAESFTL
+454 MAEAFTL
-461 AGGGLSGLSAALGVI
+461 AGGGVEGLSAALAVI

-502 GFREFWINLWD
+502 AFREFWINLWD
-513 NIKEAT
+513 GIKETT

-593 LVEWGLKLV
+593 LVEWGLRLV

-639 EWVRQMVQKAIQA
+639 EWVRQMIQKAVQA
-652 GKDFIT
+652 GKNFIT

-668 GKVWSFLSNTISNA
+668 GKVWSFLSNTISKA

-697 KQFFNGIVNKVKEIP
+697 RQFFNGIVNTVKQIP
-712 GQMISIGSDIVNGIK
+712 GQMVSIGSDIVNGIR
-727 SGISGA
+727 SGISEA
-733 WGALTGWLGN
+733 WGALTGWLSS

-817 PGGFGLGTGST
+817 PGGLGLGTGNT

-843 TPSEIASET
+843 TPSEIATET
-852 QNMMRRLEWA
+852 QNMMRRLAWQ

>member
-67 ARLDAMSK
+67 ARLDAMQK

-192 MEEVSDAFSK
+192 MAEVSDAFSK

-288 NWIAEEVPK
+288 NRIAEEVPK
-297 VLNALKEFF
+297 ALNALKEFF

-411 DIANTIGDAGKKI
+411 DIAKTIGDAGKKI
-424 KTFSSL
+424 KTFGSL
-430 VSKGSGLID
+430 VSKGSGLLD

-449 GVFAS
+449 GVIAS
-454 MAESFTL
+454 MAEAFTL

-476 GGPITLVIVAI
+476 GGPITLVVVAI

-513 NIKEAT
+513 GIKETT

-524 GIVNFFTVTIPEACQ
+524 GIVNFFTVTIPEAFQ
-539 SFVEAAQ
+539 SFVDAAQ
-546 NLATQVVEFFTVTI
+546 NLADQVVQFFTVTI
-560 PEGVNTLVTNIQTF
+560 PEGINTLVTNIQTF
-574 FGTTIP
+574 FGSTIP
-580 YWIGYAVGYILGK
+580 YWIGYAVGFILGK
-593 LVEWGLKLV
+593 LIEWGASLV
-602 QFATQDIP
+602 QFVTQDIP
-610 QFISKVVDWFKQLPG
+610 QFISGVVEWFTQLPG
-625 KIWTWLLNTINKTA
+625 MVWTWLLETINKTA
-639 EWVRQMVQKAIQA
+639 EWVSQMIQKAVQA
-652 GKDFIT
+652 GQEFIT

-668 GKVWSFLSNTISNA
+668 GTVWSFLSNTISSA

-697 KQFFNGIVNKVKEIP
+697 RQFFNGIVNTVRQIP
-712 GQMISIGSDIVNGIK
+712 GQMISIGADIVNGIR

-743 MAKGLI
+743 MARGLI
-749 DGVKGA
+749 DGVKSA

-781 EKAMPKAKAFMGR
+781 EKAMPKAKTFMGR

-810 RLALEGN
+810 RLALESDS
-817 PGGFGLGTGST
+817 GGFKGGLGSSV
-828 TVYNVEQTINSAKAL
+828 VYNVEQTINSAKAL
-843 TPSEIASET
+843 SPSEIGQQTRNSL
-852 QNMMRRLEWA
+852 RRLAWQ

>member
-67 ARLDAMSK
+67 ARLDAMQK

-192 MEEVSDAFSK
+192 MAEVSDAFSK

-288 NWIAEEVPK
+288 NRIAEEVPK
-297 VLNALKEFF
+297 ALNALKEFF

-381 TVADT
+381 TVADM

-411 DIANTIGDAGKKI
+411 DIAKTIGDAGKKI
-424 KTFSSL
+424 KTFGSL
-430 VSKGSGLID
+430 VSKGSGLLD

-476 GGPITLVIVAI
+476 GGPITLVVVAI
-487 GALVA
+487 GALTA

-502 GFREFWINLWD
+502 GFREFWINLWN
-513 NIKEAT
+513 NIKETT
-519 GQVID
+519 GQIVD
-524 GIVNFFTVTIPEACQ
+524 GIVNFFTVT
-539 SFVEAAQ
+539 V
-546 NLATQVVEFFTVTI
+546 
-560 PEGVNTLVTNIQTF
+560 PEGFNNFMSTVSEI
-574 FGTTIP
+574 
-580 YWIGYAVGYILGK
+580 
-593 LVEWGLKLV
+593 
-602 QFATQDIP
+602 
-610 QFISKVVDWFKQLPG
+610 PG
-625 KIWTWLLNTINKTA
+625 KIATFLA
-639 EWVRQMVQKAIQA
+639 EVISNVASWASEMVQKAIQA
-652 GKDFIT
+652 GSEFVSSAI
-658 NVVNFIQQLP
+658 NFIQQLP
-668 GKVWSFLSNTISNA
+668 GKVWNWLSNTISNA
-682 ASFVG
+682 ANFASQFVQ
-687 SFANQAIQAG
+687 QAIQAG
-697 KQFFNGIVNKVKEIP
+697 QNFFSEIVNKIGQIP
-712 GQMISIGSDIVNGIK
+712 GEMISIGSEIVNGIK

-733 WGALTGWLGN
+733 WSSLTGWLGN

-749 DGVKGA
+749 DGVKSA

-761 SRLFADRIGKWI
+761 SRLFADRIGKWV

-781 EKAMPKAKAFMGR
+781 EQAMPKAKAFMGR
-794 MSTELIDAAN
+794 MSNELIDAAN

-817 PGGFGLGTGST
+817 PGGLGSGLGN
-828 TVYNVEQTINSAKAL
+828 TVVYQVDQTINSAKEL
-843 TPSEIASET
+843 RPSEIAQET
-852 QNMMRRLEWA
+852 ERMVRRLAWA

>member
-1 MASGADGTIKVKLGL
+1 MASGVDGTIKVKLGL

-67 ARLDAMSK
+67 ARLDAMQK

-85 SSEKAAKV
+85 SSEKAAQV
-93 VNNLSDAVT
+93 VNKLSDAVS
-102 DTAYGLDTAATSTQK
+102 DTAYGLDTASSSTQK
-117 LATSGLGLDKSTRMV
+117 LATSGLNLDKSTRMV

-265 ADNSLPTIQEMIANF
+265 TDNSLPTIQEMIANF

-297 VLNALKEFF
+297 VLNAIKEFF

-321 EAWNSVRDTI
+321 EAWNNVRDTI
-331 AQKLDSNDSLDFVKS
+331 AQKLDPGDSLNFIKD
-346 ALERIRDI
+346 ALDGIKEI
-354 LPILVEKVGEFVA
+354 LPQVVEKVGEFAA
-367 AFIEKLPD
+367 AFIDKLPT
-375 IIDKVQ
+375 IIDK
-381 TVADT
+381 AKE
-386 IQGLMPLIAAVAGA
+386 LAPLIAAVAGA
-400 FAAWKGIKAVS
+400 FATWKGIKAVS
-411 DIANTIGDAGKKI
+411 DIAKTVGDAGKKI
-424 KTFSSL
+424 KTFGHL
-430 VSKGSGLID
+430 VSQGSGLID

-449 GVFAS
+449 GVIAS
-454 MAESFTL
+454 MAEAFTL

-476 GGPITLVIVAI
+476 GGPITLVVVAI

-502 GFREFWINLWD
+502 SFREFWINLWD
-513 NIKEAT
+513 GIKETT

-524 GIVNFFTVTIPEACQ
+524 GIVNFFTVTIPEAFNNFIT
-539 SFVEAAQ
+539 SISEIPGNVMTFLSE
-546 NLATQVVEFFTVTI
+546 VVSNVASWASE
-560 PEGVNTLVTNIQTF
+560 
-574 FGTTIP
+574 
-580 YWIGYAVGYILGK
+580 
-593 LVEWGLKLV
+593 
-602 QFATQDIP
+602 
-610 QFISKVVDWFKQLPG
+610 
-625 KIWTWLLNTINKTA
+625 
-639 EWVRQMVQKAIQA
+639 MVQKAIQT
-652 GKDFIT
+652 GSDFLSNLI
-658 NVVNFIQQLP
+658 NFIIQLP
-668 GKVWSFLSNTISNA
+668 GKVMEFLSET
-682 ASFVG
+682 VG
-687 SFANQAIQAG
+687 KAISFASSFAQEAVNAG
-697 KQFFNGIVNKVKEIP
+697 RKFFNGIVNKVKEIP
-712 GQMISIGSDIVNGIK
+712 GRMISIGSDIVNGIR
-727 SGISGA
+727 SGISNA
-733 WGALTGWLGN
+733 WSGLTGWLGN

-749 DGVKGA
+749 DGVKSA

-781 EKAMPKAKAFMGR
+781 EKAMPKAKAFMSN

-810 RLALEGN
+810 RLALERN
-817 PGGFGLGTGST
+817 PGALGSGFGN
-828 TVYNVEQTINSAKAL
+828 TVVYQVDQTINSAKEL
-843 TPSEIASET
+843 RPSEIAQET
-852 QNMMRRLEWA
+852 ERMVRRLAWA

>member
-67 ARLDAMSK
+67 ARLDAMQK

-85 SSEKAAKV
+85 SSEKATKV

-177 GIPVLKIFAEKTGKS
+177 GIPVLKIFSEKTGKS
-192 MEEVSDAFSK
+192 MAEVSDAFSK

-259 AFNDFL
+259 SFNDFL

-280 GSVIRDGL
+280 GSVIKNGL
-288 NWIAEEVPK
+288 NWIAEEIPK

-411 DIANTIGDAGKKI
+411 DIAKTIGDAGKKI
-424 KTFSSL
+424 KTFGSL
-430 VSKGSGLID
+430 VSKGSGLLD

-476 GGPITLVIVAI
+476 GGPITLVVVAI
-487 GALVA
+487 GALAA
-492 AFVYLWNTSD
+492 AFIYLWNTSD
-502 GFREFWINLWD
+502 SFREFWINLWN
-513 NIKEAT
+513 NIKETT
-519 GQVID
+519 GQIVD
-524 GIVNFFTVTIPEACQ
+524 GIVNFFTVT
-539 SFVEAAQ
+539 V
-546 NLATQVVEFFTVTI
+546 
-560 PEGVNTLVTNIQTF
+560 PEGFNNFINTVSEI
-574 FGTTIP
+574 
-580 YWIGYAVGYILGK
+580 
-593 LVEWGLKLV
+593 
-602 QFATQDIP
+602 
-610 QFISKVVDWFKQLPG
+610 PG
-625 KIWTWLLNTINKTA
+625 KITTFLTEVVSNVASWA
-639 EWVRQMVQKAIQA
+639 SEMVQKAIQA
-652 GKDFIT
+652 GSEFVSSAI
-658 NVVNFIQQLP
+658 NFIQQLP
-668 GKVWSFLSNTISNA
+668 SKVWSWLSNTISNA
-682 ASFVG
+682 ANFASQFVQ
-687 SFANQAIQAG
+687 QAIQAG
-697 KQFFNGIVNKVKEIP
+697 QNFFSEIVNKIGQIP
-712 GQMISIGSDIVNGIK
+712 GEMISIGSEIVNGIK

-733 WGALTGWLGN
+733 WSSLTGWLGN

-749 DGVKGA
+749 DGVKSA

-781 EKAMPKAKAFMGR
+781 EQAMPKAKAFMGR
-794 MSTELIDAAN
+794 MSNELIDAAN

-817 PGGFGLGTGST
+817 PGGLGSGLGST
-828 TVYNVEQTINSAKAL
+828 VVYQVDQTINSAKEL
-843 TPSEIASET
+843 RPSEIAQET
-852 QNMMRRLEWA
+852 ERMVRRLAWA

>member
-26 GAHKSAES
+26 GANKSAES

-67 ARLDAMSK
+67 ARLDAMQK

-85 SSEKAAKV
+85 SSKKAATV

-177 GIPVLKIFAEKTGKS
+177 GIPVLKIFSEKTGKS
-192 MEEVSDAFSK
+192 MAEVSDAFSK

-297 VLNALKEFF
+297 VLNAIKEFF

-346 ALERIRDI
+346 GLERIRDI
-354 LPILVEKVGEFVA
+354 LPILVEKVGELVA

-411 DIANTIGDAGKKI
+411 NVAKTIGDAGKKI
-424 KTFSSL
+424 KTFGSL
-430 VSKGSGLID
+430 VSKGSGLLD

-476 GGPITLVIVAI
+476 GGPITLVVVAI

-513 NIKEAT
+513 GIKETT

-539 SFVEAAQ
+539 SFIDAAQ

-593 LVEWGLKLV
+593 LIEWGLKLV

-625 KIWTWLLNTINKTA
+625 KVWTWLLNTINKTA
-639 EWVRQMVQKAIQA
+639 EWVSQMIQKAIQA
-652 GKDFIT
+652 GKEFIT
-658 NVVNFIQQLP
+658 NVVDFIKNLP
-668 GKVWSFLSNTISNA
+668 SKVWTFLSNTISKA
-682 ASFVG
+682 ASFAG
-687 SFANQAIQAG
+687 NFASQAIQAG
-697 KQFFNGIVNKVKEIP
+697 RNFFNGIVDKVKEIP
-712 GQMISIGSDIVNGIK
+712 GQMLSIGSDIVNGIK

-733 WGALTGWLGN
+733 WGSLTGWLGN
-743 MAKGLI
+743 MARGLI
-749 DGVKGA
+749 DGVKSA

-773 PAGITLGV
+773 PAGITLGI
-781 EKAMPKAKAFMGR
+781 EQAMPKAKAFMGR

-817 PGGFGLGTGST
+817 PGGLGQGAGST

-843 TPSEIASET
+843 TPSEIATET

>member
-192 MEEVSDAFSK
+192 MAEVSDAFSK

-297 VLNALKEFF
+297 VLNAIKEFF

-367 AFIEKLPD
+367 AFIENLPN

-381 TVADT
+381 TVANT

-411 DIANTIGDAGKKI
+411 DIAKTIGDAGKKI
-424 KTFSSL
+424 KTFGSL
-430 VSKGSGLID
+430 VSKGSGLLD

-476 GGPITLVIVAI
+476 GGPITLVVVAI

-513 NIKEAT
+513 GVKETT

-524 GIVNFFTVTIPEACQ
+524 GIVNFFTVTIPEAFQ
-539 SFVEAAQ
+539 SFVDAAQ
-546 NLATQVVEFFTVTI
+546 NLADQIVQFFTVTI
-560 PEGVNTLVTNIQTF
+560 PEGINTLATNIQTF

-580 YWIGYAVGYILGK
+580 YWIGYAVGFILGK
-593 LVEWGLKLV
+593 LIEWGASLV
-602 QFATQDIP
+602 QFVTQDIP
-610 QFISKVVDWFKQLPG
+610 QFITGVVEWFTQLPG
-625 KIWTWLLNTINKTA
+625 MVWTWLLETINKTA
-639 EWVRQMVQKAIQA
+639 EWVSQMIQKAVQA

-658 NVVNFIQQLP
+658 NVVTFIQQLP
-668 GKVWSFLSNTISNA
+668 GTVWSFLSNTISNA

-697 KQFFNGIVNKVKEIP
+697 RQFFNGIVNTVRQIP
-712 GQMISIGSDIVNGIK
+712 GQMISIGADIVNGIR

-743 MAKGLI
+743 MARGLI
-749 DGVKGA
+749 DGVKSA

-817 PGGFGLGTGST
+817 PGGFKGSPGNT
-828 TVYNVEQTINSAKAL
+828 TVYNVNQTINSAKAL
-843 TPSEIASET
+843 SPSEIGQQTRNSV
-852 QNMMRRLEWA
+852 RRLAWQ

>member
-67 ARLDAMSK
+67 ARLDAMQK
-75 AKQVIGVLAG
+75 AKQVIRVLAG
-85 SSEKAAKV
+85 SSEKATKV

-132 KDMMDAVSFYGDG
+132 KDMTDAVSFYGDG
-145 TNETLANTVDAI
+145 TNETLANTIDAI
-157 AKMNASGKI
+157 AKINASGKV

-177 GIPVLKIFAEKTGKS
+177 GIPVLKIFSEKTGKS
-192 MEEVSDAFSK
+192 MAEVSDAFSK

-253 IANIIT
+253 IANIVT
-259 AFNDFL
+259 SFNDFL

-280 GSVIRDGL
+280 GSVIKNGL
-288 NWIAEEVPK
+288 NWIAEEIPK

-381 TVADT
+381 TVADM

-411 DIANTIGDAGKKI
+411 DIAKTIGDAGKKI
-424 KTFSSL
+424 KTFGSL
-430 VSKGSGLID
+430 VSKGSGLLD

-487 GALVA
+487 GALTA

-502 GFREFWINLWD
+502 GFREFWINLWN
-513 NIKEAT
+513 NIKETT
-519 GQVID
+519 GQIVD
-524 GIVNFFTVTIPEACQ
+524 GIVNFFTVT
-539 SFVEAAQ
+539 V
-546 NLATQVVEFFTVTI
+546 
-560 PEGVNTLVTNIQTF
+560 PEGFNNFMSTVSEI
-574 FGTTIP
+574 
-580 YWIGYAVGYILGK
+580 
-593 LVEWGLKLV
+593 
-602 QFATQDIP
+602 
-610 QFISKVVDWFKQLPG
+610 PG
-625 KIWTWLLNTINKTA
+625 KIATFLA
-639 EWVRQMVQKAIQA
+639 EVISNVASWASEMVQKAIQA
-652 GKDFIT
+652 GSEFVSSAI
-658 NVVNFIQQLP
+658 NFIQQLP
-668 GKVWSFLSNTISNA
+668 GKVWNWLSNTISNA
-682 ASFVG
+682 ANFASQFVQ
-687 SFANQAIQAG
+687 QAIQAG
-697 KQFFNGIVNKVKEIP
+697 QNFFSEIVNKIGQIP
-712 GQMISIGSDIVNGIK
+712 GEMISIGSEIVNGIK

-733 WGALTGWLGN
+733 WSSLTGWLGN

-749 DGVKGA
+749 DGVKSA

-781 EKAMPKAKAFMGR
+781 EQAMPKAKAFMGR
-794 MSTELIDAAN
+794 MSNELIDAAN

-817 PGGFGLGTGST
+817 PGGLGSGLGN
-828 TVYNVEQTINSAKAL
+828 TVVYQVDQTINSAKEL
-843 TPSEIASET
+843 RPSEIAQET
-852 QNMMRRLEWA
+852 ERMVRRLAWA

>member
-192 MEEVSDAFSK
+192 MAEVSDAFSK

-297 VLNALKEFF
+297 VLNAIKEFF

-354 LPILVEKVGEFVA
+354 LPILVEKVGDFVA
-367 AFIEKLPD
+367 AFIENLPN

-411 DIANTIGDAGKKI
+411 DIAKTIGDAGKKI
-424 KTFSSL
+424 KTFGSL
-430 VSKGSGLID
+430 VSKGSGLLD

-449 GVFAS
+449 GVIAS
-454 MAESFTL
+454 MAEAFTL

-513 NIKEAT
+513 NIKETT
-519 GQVID
+519 GRVID

-539 SFVEAAQ
+539 SFVDAAQ

-639 EWVRQMVQKAIQA
+639 EWVRQMIQKAIQA

-810 RLALEGN
+810 RLALERN
-817 PGGFGLGTGST
+817 PGGLGLGTGST

>member
-67 ARLDAMSK
+67 ARLDAMQK

-85 SSEKAAKV
+85 SSKKAAKV

-192 MEEVSDAFSK
+192 MAEVSDAFSK

-288 NWIAEEVPK
+288 NWIAEEIPK
-297 VLNALKEFF
+297 ALNALKDFF

-411 DIANTIGDAGKKI
+411 DIAKTIEDAGKKI
-424 KTFSSL
+424 KTFGSL

-449 GVFAS
+449 GMIAS
-454 MAESFTL
+454 MAEAFTL

-476 GGPITLVIVAI
+476 GGPITLVVVAI

-513 NIKEAT
+513 GIKETT

-524 GIVNFFTVTIPEACQ
+524 GIVNFFTVTIPEAFQ
-539 SFVEAAQ
+539 SFVDAAQ
-546 NLATQVVEFFTVTI
+546 NLADQVVQFFTVTI
-560 PEGVNTLVTNIQTF
+560 PEGINTLVTNIQTF
-574 FGTTIP
+574 FGSTIP
-580 YWIGYAVGYILGK
+580 YWIGYAVGFILGK
-593 LVEWGLKLV
+593 LIEWGASLV
-602 QFATQDIP
+602 QFVTQDIP
-610 QFISKVVDWFKQLPG
+610 QFISGVVEWFTQLPG
-625 KIWTWLLNTINKTA
+625 MVWTWLLETINKTA
-639 EWVRQMVQKAIQA
+639 EWVSQMIQKAVQA
-652 GKDFIT
+652 GQEFIT
-658 NVVNFIQQLP
+658 NVVTFIQQLP
-668 GKVWSFLSNTISNA
+668 GTVWSFLSNTISSA

-697 KQFFNGIVNKVKEIP
+697 RQFFNGIVNTVRQIP
-712 GQMISIGSDIVNGIK
+712 GQMISIGADIVNGIR

-733 WGALTGWLGN
+733 WGGLDWLAWKYG
-743 MAKGLI
+743 
-749 DGVKGA
+749 
-755 LGIGSP
+755 
-761 SRLFADRIGKWI
+761 
-773 PAGITLGV
+773 
-781 EKAMPKAKAFMGR
+781 
-794 MSTELIDAAN
+794 
-804 MDSLTS
+804 
-810 RLALEGN
+810 
-817 PGGFGLGTGST
+817 
-828 TVYNVEQTINSAKAL
+828 
-843 TPSEIASET
+843 
-852 QNMMRRLEWA
+852 

>member
-331 AQKLDSNDSLDFVKS
+331 AQKLDSNDSLNFVKS

-367 AFIEKLPD
+367 AFIENLPN

-411 DIANTIGDAGKKI
+411 DIAKTIGDAGKKI
-424 KTFSSL
+424 KTFGHL
-430 VSKGSGLID
+430 VSQGSGLID

-449 GVFAS
+449 GVIAS

-502 GFREFWINLWD
+502 SFREFWINLWD
-513 NIKEAT
+513 GIKETT

-524 GIVNFFTVTIPEACQ
+524 GIVNFFTVTIPEAFQ
-539 SFVEAAQ
+539 SFIDAAQ

-580 YWIGYAVGYILGK
+580 YWIGYAVGFVLGK
-593 LVEWGLKLV
+593 LIEWGASLV

-610 QFISKVVDWFKQLPG
+610 QFISRVVEWFTQLPG
-625 KIWTWLLNTINKTA
+625 KIWTWLLETINKTA
-639 EWVRQMVQKAIQA
+639 EWVSQMIQKAVQA

-668 GKVWSFLSNTISNA
+668 GKVWSFLSNTISKA

-697 KQFFNGIVNKVKEIP
+697 RQFFNGIVNTVKQIP
-712 GQMISIGSDIVNGIK
+712 GQMISIGADIVNGIR

-733 WGALTGWLGN
+733 WGALTGWLSS
-743 MAKGLI
+743 MARGLI

-817 PGGFGLGTGST
+817 HGGLGLGTGNA

-843 TPSEIASET
+843 TPSEIATET
-852 QNMMRRLEWA
+852 QNMMRRLAWQ

>member
-67 ARLDAMSK
+67 ARLDAMQK

-192 MEEVSDAFSK
+192 MAEVSDAFSK

-288 NWIAEEVPK
+288 NWIAEEIPK
-297 VLNALKEFF
+297 ALNALKDFF

-411 DIANTIGDAGKKI
+411 DIAKTIGDAGKKI
-424 KTFSSL
+424 KTFGSL

-449 GVFAS
+449 GVIAS
-454 MAESFTL
+454 MAEAFTL

-476 GGPITLVIVAI
+476 GGPITLVVVAI

-502 GFREFWINLWD
+502 RFREFWINLWD
-513 NIKEAT
+513 GIKETT

-524 GIVNFFTVTIPEACQ
+524 GIVNFFTVTIPEAFQ
-539 SFVEAAQ
+539 SFVDAAQ
-546 NLATQVVEFFTVTI
+546 NLADQVVQFFTVTI
-560 PEGVNTLVTNIQTF
+560 PEGINTLVTNIQTF
-574 FGTTIP
+574 FGSTIP
-580 YWIGYAVGYILGK
+580 YWIGYAVGFILGK
-593 LVEWGLKLV
+593 LIEWGASLV
-602 QFATQDIP
+602 QFVTQDIP
-610 QFISKVVDWFKQLPG
+610 QFISGVVEWFTQLPG
-625 KIWTWLLNTINKTA
+625 MVWTWLLETINKTA
-639 EWVRQMVQKAIQA
+639 KWVSQMIQKAVQA
-652 GKDFIT
+652 GQEFIT
-658 NVVNFIQQLP
+658 NVVTFIQQLP
-668 GKVWSFLSNTISNA
+668 GTVWSFLSNTISSA

-697 KQFFNGIVNKVKEIP
+697 RQFFNGIVNTVRQIP
-712 GQMISIGSDIVNGIK
+712 GQMISIGADIVNGIR

-743 MAKGLI
+743 MARGLI
-749 DGVKGA
+749 DGVKSA

-810 RLALEGN
+810 RLALESDS
-817 PGGFGLGTGST
+817 GGFKGSPGNT
-828 TVYNVEQTINSAKAL
+828 TVYNVNQTINSAKAL
-843 TPSEIASET
+843 SPSEIGQQTRNSV
-852 QNMMRRLEWA
+852 RRLAWQ